1 MKTEGKRG
9 KMVALSLSRG
19 ELHKVPVLPDVPP
32 RWLTPTCKIFLR
44 DFKNLLQRRNKALSC
59 SGSSSNPNP
68 DSKQQIEIPKV
79 DEAPWEVR
87 VEAGT
92 LGALKP
98 GVQVE
103 VTDKG
108 GGSEA
113 KGRSEKPV
121 DEAELKREKEGG

>member
-1 MKTEGKRG
+1 
-9 KMVALSLSRG
+9 MVALSLSRG
-19 ELHKVPVLPDVPP
+19 KLHKVPVLPDVPP
-32 RWLTPTCKIFLR
+32 RWLTPTRKISLR
-44 DFKNLLQRRNKALSC
+44 DFKNLLQRCNKAVSLSAP
-59 SGSSSNPNP
+59 SSNPNP
-68 DSKQQIEIPKV
+68 DSKPQIEIPKV
-79 DEAPWEVR
+79 DDAPWEVR

-113 KGRSEKPV
+113 KGGSEKPV
-121 DEAELKREKEGG
+121 DEAELKREKEGD